1 MTVEQ
6 TKPPLATEMAQGFW
20 QIATNKLVVKRA
32 TRIALIVGTILAI
45 INHGDRMLFGDMTMG
60 SAFKIVLTYFVPYS
74 VSTYSAVQSIR
85 ERQLIEGN
93 TRK

>member
-6 TKPPLATEMAQGFW
+6 TNPSLATETAQSFW

-45 INHGDRMLFGDMTMG
+45 INHGDRLLFGDMTMG
-60 SAFKIVLTYFVPYS
+60 AAFKIVLTYFVPYS

-85 ERQLIEGN
+85 ERQLIEG
-93 TRK
+93 RRDK